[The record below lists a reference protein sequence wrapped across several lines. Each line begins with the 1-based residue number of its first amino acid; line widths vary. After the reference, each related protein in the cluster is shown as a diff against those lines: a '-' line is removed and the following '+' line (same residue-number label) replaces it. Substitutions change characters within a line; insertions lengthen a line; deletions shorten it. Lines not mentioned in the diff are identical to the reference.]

1 MDTTT
6 TTTTTGAA
14 DFAEAALAA
23 ALIGG
28 QEKSIGDV
36 LIRRVDAMDA
46 YEIMERERSHA
57 ARRSGKRPLFR
68 GVNLG
73 NLS

>member
-1 MDTTT
+1 LT
-6 TTTTTGAA
+6 
-14 DFAEAALAA
+14 AALT
-23 ALIGG
+23 GG

-36 LIRRVDAMDA
+36 SIRRVDAMDA

-73 NLS
+73 GLS